1 MNHNNY
7 INKPIRV
14 LASKLDNYAIGLY
27 RVVADGESYS
37 LEEVIEDTYL
47 RRKIIEDIV
56 SCGGWSY
63 TIYCKKSL

>member
-27 RVVADGESYS
+27 RVVADGESY
-37 LEEVIEDTYL
+37 T
-47 RRKIIEDIV
+47 
-56 SCGGWSY
+56 
-63 TIYCKKSL
+63 

>member
-1 MNHNNY
+1 MNHKDY

-14 LASKLDNYAIGLY
+14 LALKLDDYAIGLY
-27 RVVADGESYS
+27 SVVADGETYS

-56 SCGGWSY
+56 SYGGWSFA
-63 TIYCKKSL
+63 IYCKKNF